1 MNSKIWG
8 HIKDALVLAVI
19 PLVLWGVRLEIT
31 LAVQQEKLNTVLAE
45 VSEAS
50 TTDKD
55 ISRLVQ
61 TNANQLTALNGKIDV
76 ANARLDAIKDLLD
89 R

>member
-1 MNSKIWG
+1 MNNKIWTY
-8 HIKDALVLAVI
+8 IKDGLVLAVI
-19 PLVLWGVRLEIT
+19 PLLIWGIRLEVT
-31 LAVQQEKLNTVLAE
+31 LAVQEEKLNVAL
-45 VSEAS
+45 SGIQEAS
-50 TTDKD
+50 GSDKD

-61 TNANQLTALNGKIDV
+61 TNSNQLTALNGKIDV